1 MSENDF
7 MSLFFPEDMV
17 KKIEIIEVM
26 PCAVEADGIRFL
38 AQADRTINEILPVL
52 FLVFPNATYSEKIGF
67 LSYKT
72 QERIVSIFPNG
83 KISMTHVKNKEI
95 AIMLIEELRKTLNRA
110 NIYLKTHGS
119 PEKTLADQKR
129 ALSAKKLYDI
139 LPKTNCKEC
148 GEQGCFAFATK
159 LLLAEKRPEDCNL
172 LTTGQKAET
181 RLKLERML
189 SPIKL

>member
-1 MSENDF
+1 MSDIDF
-7 MSLFFPEDMV
+7 MSLIFPENFV
-17 KKIEIIEVM
+17 KKIEITEIM

-38 AQADRTINEILPVL
+38 AQADRTLNEVLPVL

-83 KISMTHVKNKEI
+83 KISMTHVKDKEM
-95 AIMLIEELRKTLNRA
+95 AIKLVEELRKTLNRA

-119 PEKTLADQKR
+119 PEKTLAEQKR
-129 ALSAKKLYDI
+129 ALSAKMLFEI

-148 GEQGCFAFATK
+148 GEQGCFVFATK
-159 LLLAEKRPEDCNL
+159 LLLAEKRPEDCKP
-172 LTTGQKAET
+172 LTLDEKAET
-181 RLKLERML
+181 RHQLERML